1 MVYETVRSAIDA
13 TKGRKECVRL
23 HVNDVVG
30 VEVELPAT
38 AAGNA
43 NNVQML
49 GQRSYWTLEK
59 LMVRLRL

>member
-23 HVNDVVG
+23 HVNGVVG

-38 AAGNA
+38 GNA

>member
-23 HVNDVVG
+23 HVNDIDVVG

-38 AAGNA
+38 GNA